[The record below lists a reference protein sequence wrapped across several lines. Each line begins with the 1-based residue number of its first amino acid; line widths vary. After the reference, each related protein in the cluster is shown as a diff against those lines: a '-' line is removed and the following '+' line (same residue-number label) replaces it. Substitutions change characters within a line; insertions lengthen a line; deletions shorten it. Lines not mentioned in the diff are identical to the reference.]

1 MISQPVTTN
10 TTTMKNATPLFSSQ
24 GDKLARAWAEC
35 KQANPWLLSKL
46 ADVAME
52 LKRRGHTRYSIDGI
66 FHILRW
72 ETDLSTGDLS
82 LKVNNNHTAL
92 AARDLMADYPEL
104 DGFFQVRERKARGN
118 YGQLH

>member
-1 MISQPVTTN
+1 
-10 TTTMKNATPLFSSQ
+10 MKTATPLFSSQ
-24 GDKLARAWAEC
+24 EDKLACAWAEC

-46 ADVAME
+46 VGIAME
-52 LKRRGHTRYSIDGI
+52 LKRRGHDRYSMDGI

-72 ETDLSTGDLS
+72 ETDFSTGDLS

-92 AARDLMADYPEL
+92 AARDLMAAYPEL
-104 DGFFQVRERKARGN
+104 DGFFQIRERKAHGN

>member
-1 MISQPVTTN
+1 MDPNQLS
-10 TTTMKNATPLFSSQ
+10 LLSSQ
-24 GDKLARAWAEC
+24 EDKLAHAWAEC
-35 KQANPWLLSKL
+35 KRANPWLLPKL
-46 ADVAME
+46 VDIAIE
-52 LKRRGHTRYSIDGI
+52 LKRRGHARYSIDGI

-72 ETDLSTGDLS
+72 ETGLSTGDLS